1 MRVGAITSS
10 YRRKP
15 SGDVAARQGNKS
27 LTIIPLISA
36 GTAHGF
42 TTTIQGMMMRTNCL
56 GSLQAALKDAGL
68 EDRYNDISPGIMA
81 ERLRPRPQARPIP
94 TDLSKLVAQPSSPRR
109 RTAIS
114 SVSLRVL
121 LLAFALGL
129 IPSLAIAAAIW
140 FDKSRTV
147 TAYPCTMRT
156 AAGLLTTV

>member
-1 MRVGAITSS
+1 MFAS
-10 YRRKP
+10 
-15 SGDVAARQGNKS
+15 RQR
-27 LTIIPLISA
+27 
-36 GTAHGF
+36 GTVIAKG
-42 TTTIQGMMMRTNCL
+42 
-56 GSLQAALKDAGL
+56 LKVH
-68 EDRYNDISPGIMA
+68 DISPGIMA

>member
-1 MRVGAITSS
+1 
-10 YRRKP
+10 
-15 SGDVAARQGNKS
+15 
-27 LTIIPLISA
+27 
-36 GTAHGF
+36 
-42 TTTIQGMMMRTNCL
+42 MMRTNCL

-68 EDRYNDISPGIMA
+68 EGRYNDISPGIMA
-81 ERLRPRPQARPIP
+81 ERLRPRPQASAIP

-140 FDKSRTV
+140 FDKSRSV
-147 TAYPCTMRT
+147 AAYPCTMRT
-156 AAGLLTTV
+156 ASGALTAV

>member
-1 MRVGAITSS
+1 
-10 YRRKP
+10 
-15 SGDVAARQGNKS
+15 
-27 LTIIPLISA
+27 
-36 GTAHGF
+36 
-42 TTTIQGMMMRTNCL
+42 MMRTNCL

-156 AAGLLTTV
+156 ASGALTTV